1 MTTEQFDELMDV
13 LESINNKLS
22 SLSTIESAIEDIN
35 LKISK
40 LSRDDKVTKPFTELG
55 KKLDNIYNAVNH

>member
-1 MTTEQFDELMDV
+1 MTTEQFDELMEV

-22 SLSTIESAIEDIN
+22 SLSTIESSIEDIN
-35 LKISK
+35 LNISK
-40 LSRDDKVTKPFTELG
+40 MSRDDKFTKHFIELG